1 MEEKKDTKN
10 IDLKKEKTSANEVEK
25 ENAEKVTIMPTMIDE
40 SEDRVEKKRDLSAII
55 PTASFEESKT
65 PEQIELISK
74 DNDLKSDGSIAL
86 AIVDENGEAKL
97 RANFKYPEPIDIIAR
112 KEELKSKKTSKN
124 KKEKKKLTK
133 TAQKFQNSTALMSL
147 IVIIALVTFGLYIKY
162 APTEK
167 DFKPLTVTIELGD
180 ALPIR
185 RSSFVK
191 PGIGKDV
198 DELLYA
204 LNTNEVVLEKVG
216 EYPFT
221 ITYQGI
227 TKEGKVIIEDTTAP
241 ELEIRN
247 VTITE
252 GSSYSAESFVEK
264 CKDFSGCNY
273 AFQDSDTELKF
284 ITPGYY
290 TVYIVATDAYMN
302 STTKKADLVI
312 ESKGNVKNY
321 HKETPFDFT
330 AGYSVTENFELHFI
344 NGAKDLVL
352 QTGKY
357 TQTFKYQDEL
367 KYEAA
372 RKEYNGEVN
381 YTCNDN
387 DMTIIQ
393 VKEVTVIG
401 SNYSYL
407 SDIDTYLLNQGYTA
421 R

>member
-1 MEEKKDTKN
+1 MEEKKEPKKT
-10 IDLKKEKTSANEVEK
+10 DLKNEKTSAKEVEK

-40 SEDRVEKKRDLSAII
+40 SEERIEKKRDISAII
-55 PTASFEESKT
+55 PTNNYGESKT

-74 DNDLKSDGSIAL
+74 DNDLKSDGAIAL
-86 AIVDENGEAKL
+86 ASVDENGEATL
-97 RANFKYPEPIDIIAR
+97 RANFKYPEPIDIVAR
-112 KEELKSKKTSKN
+112 KEELKN
-124 KKEKKKLTK
+124 KKITKTAKGKKKLTK
-133 TAQKFQNSTALMSL
+133 SAQKFQNSSALMAL
-147 IVIIALVTFGLYIKY
+147 IVIIFLVVFGLYVKY

-167 DFKPLTVTIELGD
+167 DFQPLTVKIELGD

-191 PGIGKDV
+191 PGVGKDV

-204 LNTNEVVLEKVG
+204 LNTNEVELEKVG

-284 ITPGYY
+284 TTPGYY

-321 HKETPFDFT
+321 YKETPFDFN
-330 AGYSVTENFELHFI
+330 AGYSVTENYELHFI
-344 NGAKDLVL
+344 TGAKDLVL

-407 SDIDTYLLNQGYTA
+407 SDIDTHLISQGYSA